1 MKTLNHELMCTL
13 VGPYGKVD
21 QHLFQ
26 KFLDAVA
33 IFGDSNTDNY
43 RIGWFRNDKTITD
56 VTGKEYKLYSSDYYI
71 DHLPTGERIL
81 VDNENP
87 EAL

>member
-1 MKTLNHELMCTL
+1 MKTLNHELMGIL
-13 VGPYGKVD
+13 VGPYGKVNP
-21 QHLFQ
+21 HLFQ

-43 RIGWFRNDKTITD
+43 RISWFRNDKSVTD
-56 VTGKEYKLYSSDYYI
+56 VDGKEYPLYNSDYYI

-87 EAL
+87 EAF

>member
-1 MKTLNHELMCTL
+1 MKTLNHD
-13 VGPYGKVD
+13 VIAVIIGPYGKVNS
-21 QHLFQ
+21 HLLQ

-56 VTGKEYKLYSSDYYI
+56 ATGKEYRLYNSDYYI